1 MPTDLLIPL
10 SILENQIIKNNNKNN
25 QTQYMNIITPHII
38 HKLFLYSV
46 FVFCLSLLTSK
57 PVHADMYKY
66 ITKDG
71 QTLLTSTRLKGS
83 GNKLVKVYR
92 IKKAG
97 AYKSS
102 IKKKA
107 PQKVASISKKT
118 TSKRRR
124 YSKKSKRSK
133 KFKTRSIRRER
144 ASKHM
149 VSANGRDNGI
159 IVGCHSNRH
168 LAKKAKIYQKT
179 IQIYSGIYNVDPE
192 LIHAIVRQ
200 ESCFNEGAHS
210 RVGAIGLMQLM
221 PQTALGLRI
230 TDPWNPEH
238 NIQGGIKYIAQMLKM
253 FHGKPKLAIAAY
265 NAGPGNVKK
274 YKGIPPFKETRH
286 YVKRVYAEYKR
297 LMSDGISYPDRRVA
311 SK

>member
-1 MPTDLLIPL
+1 MKLI
-10 SILENQIIKNNNKNN
+10 S
-25 QTQYMNIITPHII
+25 PHII

-46 FVFCLSLLTSK
+46 LVFCLSLLTSK
-57 PVHADMYKY
+57 PVHADMFKY

-83 GNKLVKVYR
+83 GNKLVKIYR

-102 IKKKA
+102 MRKKA
-107 PQKVASISKKT
+107 PQTIASTSKKRHST
-118 TSKRRR
+118 KTSSKKRR

-159 IVGCHSNRH
+159 IIGCHSNRH
-168 LAKKAKIYQKT
+168 LAQKANIYKKT

-210 RVGAIGLMQLM
+210 LVGAIGLMQLM

-297 LMSDGISYPDRRVA
+297 LKSDGISYPGRRVA

>member
-1 MPTDLLIPL
+1 MKL
-10 SILENQIIKNNNKNN
+10 
-25 QTQYMNIITPHII
+25 ITPQIFQ
-38 HKLFLYSV
+38 KLFLYSA
-46 FVFCLSLLTSK
+46 FVFSLSLFTSA

-71 QTLLTSTRLKGS
+71 QTVLTSKRLHGS
-83 GNKLVKVYR
+83 GNKLVKIYR

-102 IKKKA
+102 LRKKS
-107 PQKVASISKKT
+107 PQKAIVPKKIRAKKGSSKK
-118 TSKRRR
+118 RR
-124 YSKKSKRSK
+124 YSNKKSKKKSKRSK
-133 KFKTRSIRRER
+133 FKRARSVRQER

-159 IVGCHSNRH
+159 IVGCHSNKH
-168 LAKKAKIYQKT
+168 LAKKAKVYQKT
-179 IQIYSGIYNVDPE
+179 IQIYSRIYNVDPE

-200 ESCFNEGAHS
+200 ESCFNEGAKS

-265 NAGPGNVKK
+265 NAGPGNVNK

-297 LMSDGISYPDRRVA
+297 LKADGIGYPERRVA